1 MVSHKA
7 INDIMQTLKKK
18 VHFFFFSVCCI
29 VFNSS
34 WQSIMFDKKQKS
46 FVKRIHLVTDGGL
59 YDRKSFYKVE
69 IVFIHLLWMMVNL
82 SIILLFVFISTVSLV
97 SLTEKLYSVVALPFQ
112 NMFLFMT
119 GSFLHYEKLVILK

>member
-34 WQSIMFDKKQKS
+34 WQSIMFDKKQKR

-97 SLTEKLYSVVALPFQ
+97 SLTKKLYSVVALLFQ

>member
-97 SLTEKLYSVVALPFQ
+97 SLTKKLYSAVALPFQ

-119 GSFLHYEKLVILK
+119 GSFLHYEKFVILK